1 MAVIEI
7 PKEVDRFVLYF
18 DTPRKQINA
27 VALATALVG
36 LADAVREANT
46 LVNPGYTVEVVVEAL
61 ESGSFQAVIS
71 TVYNKGKDLFGSEPV
86 RNIVYGIVSAYIFQQ
101 ALAPDT
107 KPVIIVQNNQ
117 VVIESGNDRVIVPK
131 EVFEAKERLER
142 SERFRGSVNNI
153 IAGANADKTVAG
165 VGVKTDNA
173 PRRPEIYVPRERF
186 IVFDGRREDE
196 EDSREI
202 IEYANLE
209 ISRAIL
215 ARGSRKWEFFW
226 RGIKV
231 SAPLLDE
238 RFYDRFFAH
247 EITIAPGD
255 ALRVALRITQKRHP
269 DTGIFIN
276 ERYEVV
282 EVFEH
287 IPRMQQSPLQ

>member
-1 MAVIEI
+1 MAVVEI
-7 PKEVDRFVLYF
+7 PGEVDRFVLYF

-61 ESGSFQAVIS
+61 EGGSFQAVVS
-71 TVYNKGKDLFGSEPV
+71 TIYNKGKDLFGSDPV
-86 RNIVYGIVSAYIFQQ
+86 KNIVYGIISAYIFQQ
-101 ALAPDT
+101 AFAPDT
-107 KPVIIVQNNQ
+107 KPVIIIQEYQ

-142 SERFRGSVNNI
+142 SDRFRGSVGNI
-153 IAGANADKTVAG
+153 VAGANSDKSVVG
-165 VGVKTDNA
+165 VGIKADIGKRK
-173 PRRPEIYVPRERF
+173 PDIYVSRERF
-186 IVFDGRREDE
+186 TVFEARRETE
-196 EDSREI
+196 EDSREVV
-202 IEYANLE
+202 EYANLE

-215 ARGSRKWEFFW
+215 ARGTRKWEFFW

-231 SAPLLDE
+231 SAPVLDE
-238 RFYDRFFAH
+238 RFHDKFFSH

-255 ALRVALRITQKRHP
+255 VLRVSLRITQKRHP
-269 DTGIFIN
+269 DTRIFIN
-276 ERYEVV
+276 EKYEVV

-287 IPRMQQSPLQ
+287 ISRMQQNAL